1 MSAEAFVIAVSVVHP
16 GPTGGAVFKGYDK
29 SGRWITAVASGSH
42 IFKPPQRGE
51 VWEVGGHFALH
62 PHYGEQL
69 YVERAA
75 IVRPEGDQIV
85 KYLSTHPDF
94 RGFGF
99 GEAKAIKLYA
109 RFEEKLIA
117 LLDEADVEQL
127 SSVVNPEIAAKLVAA
142 WHKNARE
149 STVAAFLAQHRFNTH
164 LASKIV
170 RCWPVNTIDK
180 LRENPFRLLAL
191 TGWTGVDRFARSLG
205 VPAQDERRLIAAAE
219 AAAYR
224 RLDANKDT
232 LSEEAVLRA
241 DIRSLLR
248 CADADV
254 TARRAIELAVDDGS
268 LAGDPEAGY
277 QPVGCMVMERFLME
291 RFTEMAA
298 SRGRVQMRLF
308 GGKVIEQEVDAL
320 IGTFERQEGITLNAE
335 QRAAVH
341 MAVSEN
347 LSVLTGGAGVG
358 KTTVL
363 KAVCHAIEALG
374 GAVVQLALAG
384 RAAQRIREATGREAY
399 TIAGFLNR
407 VGSGKIELGSNHL
420 VVIDESSML
429 DLMLMYR
436 VVRVMPKG
444 ARLLIVG
451 DPFQLPPI
459 GPGLVLH
466 VLAQSQAVRVQKLV
480 QVLRQAEST
489 GIPSIAHQVRNGIV
503 PDLPRFG
510 GFGTGVS
517 FLEASPNSIVSHLT
531 SVVRDLGGF
540 GGVQVLGITKNGP
553 AGVNA
558 INDTFHQ
565 SRAPK
570 GHILSD
576 WDLAEG
582 EPVIFTVNDYDRE
595 LYNGSLGRVKSV
607 LDDAREPEGGEE
619 PIRLTCD
626 FDGREVGLSDSDLG
640 NLHLAYAVTTHKAQG
655 SQFSRVIVPVT
666 KSRLLDRTLV
676 YTALTRGIEQVVF
689 LGDKQA
695 FAKAVTAPPPASLR
709 KVGFVV

>member
-29 SGRWITAVASGSH
+29 SGRWVTAVASGSR
-42 IFKPPQRGE
+42 IFKTPQKGE
-51 VWEVGGHFALH
+51 VWEVEGRLALH
-62 PHYGEQL
+62 PKYGEQL
-69 YVERAA
+69 YVEQAA
-75 IVRPEGDQIV
+75 VVKPEGDQII

-109 RFEEKLIA
+109 KFGEQFVT
-117 LLDEADVEQL
+117 LLDEADIDQL
-127 SSVVNPEIAAKLVAA
+127 SGVVSPEIAAKLVAA

-149 STVAAFLAQHRFNTH
+149 SMVATFLAHHGFNTH

-205 VPAQDERRLIAAAE
+205 VNAQDERRLIAAAE

-224 RLDANKDT
+224 RLDARKDT
-232 LSEEAVLRA
+232 LNEEAVLRA
-241 DIRSLLR
+241 DVRSLLR
-248 CADADV
+248 CADADA

-268 LAGDPEAGY
+268 LAGDPETGY
-277 QPVGCMVMERFLME
+277 QPVGCMVMERFLTE
-291 RFTEMAA
+291 RFTGMAA
-298 SRGRVQMRLF
+298 SGGRGQMRLF
-308 GGKVIEQEVDAL
+308 GGKVIEQEVDSL
-320 IGTFERQEGITLNAE
+320 IEAFEQEEGITLNTE

-341 MAVSEN
+341 MAVSED

-363 KAVCHAIEALG
+363 KAVCHAVEALG

-384 RAAQRIREATGREAY
+384 RAAQRMREATGREAY
-399 TIAGFLNR
+399 TIAGFFNR
-407 VGSGKIELGSNHL
+407 VGSGKIEVGSNHL

-436 VVRVMPKG
+436 VLRVMPKG

-466 VLAQSQAVRVQKLV
+466 VLARSRAVRVQKLV
-480 QVLRQAEST
+480 RVLRQAEST
-489 GIPSIAHQVRNGIV
+489 GIPSVAGQVRDGIV

-510 GFGTGVS
+510 GRGTGVS
-517 FLEASPNSIVSHLT
+517 FLEASTNSIVRHLP
-531 SVVRDLGGF
+531 SVVEDLGGF
-540 GGVQVLGITKNGP
+540 GEVQVLGVTKSGP
-553 AGVNA
+553 AGVKV
-558 INDTFHQ
+558 INDAFHRNR
-565 SRAPK
+565 RAK
-570 GHILSD
+570 GSALPD

-595 LYNGSLGRVKSV
+595 LYNGSLGRVKKM
-607 LDDAREPEGGEE
+607 LTEPTEPDGGGE

-640 NLHLAYAVTTHKAQG
+640 NLHLAYAITTHKAQG
-655 SQFSRVIVPVT
+655 SQFSRVVVPIT

-689 LGDKQA
+689 LGDKWA
-695 FAKAVTAPPPASLR
+695 FAKAVTNPPSASLR
-709 KVGFVV
+709 KVGFVI